1 MCARACVALLFA
13 CLSCIPLCS
22 QTTHTR
28 HFFSVTATP
37 TDTNPQQQPHVI
49 TVLGEVKLGTSLFS
63 CHVCLLCHTRTHA
76 RAHTHTHTV
85 FLCEDATRS
94 YNTEADHE
102 FLRPVQPRP
111 SYSSG
116 HVLLFCYLLLCYFC
130 CFLLLLACCYL
141 LLLTAPYCLRTA
153 CV

>member
-1 MCARACVALLFA
+1 MCARVCSFVVCVFVVHSALFTNDTH
-13 CLSCIPLCS
+13 
-22 QTTHTR
+22 QT
-28 HFFSVTATP
+28 FFFHSNTKTE
-37 TDTNPQQQPHVI
+37 TNPQQQPHLI

-102 FLRPVQPRP
+102 FLRPCNHVQVIHLIT
-111 SYSSG
+111 SCSSAICC
-116 HVLLFCYLLLCYFC
+116 FATSAAFC
-130 CFLLLLACCYL
+130 CFLLAATCCSS
-141 LLLTAPYCLRTA
+141 LLLTA
-153 CV
+153 